1 MNEAQIR
8 ERLRQAIGEARYP
21 TYLSSRVEASLKHP
35 PRDHSPRAL
44 PLRSQTPHLA
54 GIGRRAGSLVAALL
68 VVLLIAALV
77 VGVHAWRS
85 SDLNNRPVPAGQ
97 DPAIKPYQAMLDAD
111 FQRWIDSKTMG
122 CLYVSDPDCQAKT
135 AVVIAA
141 LQQWIDDING
151 TEPPARFTYI
161 APEMSRHVARDIS
174 YLNAKVAAYTAKDQ
188 DGMDAA
194 IAAAN
199 IEVNDAVREK
209 EDVVVSSQVT
219 IGQYIAQVRLD
230 RAFLLGCSPCQQV
243 VGGRELSCA
252 ASQTPSCVDEIA
264 AVRLQVEIF
273 QGDLVRNFAPDS
285 LAAMDAR
292 LGADLFGAYVALN
305 AMESALSDG
314 DQVGLQ
320 AGRGD
325 LRQALRQVESD
336 AANIANR
343 RA

>member
-1 MNEAQIR
+1 MNEAQVR
-8 ERLRQAIGEARYP
+8 ERLRQAIGESRYP
-21 TYLSSRVEASLKHP
+21 TYLRSRVEAGLKHP
-35 PRDHSPRAL
+35 ARDHGPRAL
-44 PLRSQTPHLA
+44 PRRTRTPYLA
-54 GIGRRAGSLVAALL
+54 GIGRAGSLVAALL

-85 SDLNNRPVPAGQ
+85 TDFTNRPAPAGQ

-111 FQRWIDSKTMG
+111 SQRWHFSKTMG
-122 CLYVSDPDCQAKT
+122 CLYVGDADCQAKT

-141 LQQWIDDING
+141 LQQWVDDING

-161 APEMSRHVARDIS
+161 APEMSRHLGRDIS
-174 YLNAKVAAYTAKDQ
+174 YLNAKMAAYTAKDQ
-188 DGMDAA
+188 NGMDAA
-194 IAAAN
+194 IAAAD

-209 EDVVVSSQVT
+209 EDVVASSQATV
-219 IGQYIAQVRLD
+219 GEYIAQVRLD
-230 RAFLLGCSPCQQV
+230 RAFLLGCGACQQV
-243 VGGRELSCA
+243 VGQREPSCPG
-252 ASQTPSCVDEIA
+252 SQTPSCVGEIA
-264 AVRLQVEIF
+264 AVRLQVEVF

-292 LGADLFGAYVALN
+292 LGADLFAAYVALN
-305 AMESALSDG
+305 AMESALLAG

-336 AANIANR
+336 AANIARSN
-343 RA
+343 

>member
-21 TYLSSRVEASLKHP
+21 SYLSSRVEAGLNHP
-35 PRDHSPRAL
+35 ARDQSPRPL
-44 PLRSQTPHLA
+44 PRRSQTPHLA
-54 GIGRRAGSLVAALL
+54 GIGRAGWLAAALL
-68 VVLLIAALV
+68 VVLLIALLV

-85 SDLNNRPVPAGQ
+85 TDLTNRPAPAGQ
-97 DPAIKPYQAMLDAD
+97 DPAIKPYQEMLNAD
-111 FQRWIDSKTMG
+111 SERWIDSKTMG
-122 CLYVSDPDCQAKT
+122 CLYVSDPDCQAET
-135 AVVIAA
+135 AAVIAA
-141 LQQWIDDING
+141 LQQWVDDING
-151 TEPPARFTYI
+151 TEAPARFTYI
-161 APEMSRHVARDIS
+161 APEMSRHLARDIS

-188 DGMDAA
+188 NGMDAA

-219 IGQYIAQVRLD
+219 VGEYIAQVRLD
-230 RAFLLGCSPCQQV
+230 RAFLLGCSACQQV
-243 VGGRELSCA
+243 VGQREPSCPG
-252 ASQTPSCVDEIA
+252 SQTPSCVGEIA

-292 LGADLFGAYVALN
+292 LGADLFAAYVALN
-305 AMESALSDG
+305 AMESALSAG
-314 DQVGLQ
+314 DQVGLR

-325 LRQALRQVESD
+325 LRQALRQVESE
-336 AANIANR
+336 AADIANR
-343 RA
+343 RG